1 MPSAADLVTS
11 LGLLP
16 HPEGGHYRETYRAA
30 GTIAGAA
37 LPQGFSG
44 PRSLCTAILYL
55 LEAGDFSAF
64 HRIRSDEVWHFHLGG
79 TLFIH
84 EIDLSGKLTTTPLGH
99 DVAHG
104 ERLQHVVP
112 AGHWFAA
119 QPAPSTDYSLVGCTV
134 APGFAFEDFEMA
146 EPAALAAQ
154 WPAHRELILRLG
166 RVASV

>member
-11 LGLLP
+11 LELLP
-16 HPEGGHYRETYRAA
+16 HPEGGHYRETYRA
-30 GTIAGAA
+30 GDTISAQA
-37 LPQGFSG
+37 LPNGFSG
-44 PRSLCTAILYL
+44 PRSISTAILYL

-79 TLFIH
+79 TLWIH
-84 EIDLSGKLTTTPLGH
+84 EIDAVGKLTTTPLGH

-104 ERLQHVVP
+104 EHLQHVVR

-119 QPAPSTDYSLVGCTV
+119 QPAPSTQYSLVGCTV

-146 EPAALAAQ
+146 DPAALAAQ
-154 WPAHRELILRLG
+154 WPAHRDLIARLG
-166 RVASV
+166 RG